1 MARVKLECSN
11 GDIVLD
17 IHEDWAPLGVA
28 RFMELVE
35 QSFFNECRFF
45 RVVTQPRPFVIQ
57 FGING
62 DPDVAAQWRDNT
74 IQDDPVKASNTEGTF
89 CFATAGANT
98 RTTQFFINLG
108 DNSFLDGQGFSP
120 IGEVVEGMDVV
131 RSICDAYG
139 EAPDQGMIQH
149 QGNEYLKAEFPKL
162 DYIKSASV
170 VAQI

>member
-28 RFMELVE
+28 RFKELVE
-35 QSFFNECRFF
+35 GALLDECRFF

-62 DPDVAAQWRDNT
+62 DPEVSAVWREKT
-74 IQDDPVKASNTEGTF
+74 IKDDPVKSSNTEGTF

-98 RTTQFFINLG
+98 RTTQFFINLS

-139 EAPDQGMIQH
+139 EAPDQGMIQSK
-149 QGNEYLKAEFPKL
+149 GNEYLKSKFPDL
-162 DYIKSASV
+162 DYIKSATLED
-170 VAQI
+170 